1 MSEVTP
7 FYTIPTPLNPSERNG
22 MTPWDYYAAAALTG
36 YLAAGNRVDDSMTHE
51 AARCADAMIEER
63 AKRTEAES

>member
-22 MTPWDYYAAAALTG
+22 MTPWDYYAAAALSSQDMPGEACTRTSVH
-36 YLAAGNRVDDSMTHE
+36 LAAY
-51 AARCADAMIEER
+51 AADLMLAER